1 MSTTLLC
8 IQFRRGPYVYR
19 LTIRWL
25 SRRERAYRA
34 AWDQAMHE
42 TRAALAAALNQRSKT
57 A

>member
-1 MSTTLLC
+1 MSKTLL
-8 IQFRRGPYVYR
+8 QFESRRGPYVHR

-34 AWDQAMHE
+34 AWDQAMHD
-42 TRAALAAALNQRSKT
+42 TRVALAAALNQRSNL